1 MIEYY
6 CKMCHKH
13 WKFEEELEDPHC
25 PYCGS
30 TYVLSG
36 AKDLTDGTE
45 GIKATIMLC
54 GCDDSTE
61 FIAMVTQSQLNFLK
75 DLETITNE
83 LGGGCQPTL
92 EVSEV
97 EE

>member
-1 MIEYY
+1 MIGYV
-6 CKMCHKH
+6 CRMCAKH
-13 WKFEEELEDPHC
+13 WKFEKEIENPHC

-36 AKDLTDGTE
+36 AKDLTDGKE
-45 GIKATIMLC
+45 GIKVTIMLN

-61 FIAMVTQSQLNFLK
+61 FLAMVTQEQLNFLK

-97 EE
+97 NK